1 MVILEHTR
9 KDFPILSR
17 TFNGRVLAYLDNAA
31 TTQKPIQV
39 IEAVRNF
46 YAYSNSNVHR
56 GAYGLAEEATEL
68 YESSREHIARFI
80 GADPNEVVFVRGAT
94 EAINLVA
101 YALGSK
107 KLRRGHKVL
116 VTEMEHHSNLV
127 PWQLLGSKGIK
138 LDFLRIHDR
147 GELSLDE
154 FQNKLDDSVKLVAVT
169 QTSNVLGT
177 INPVKEMVELA
188 HDNGSLVLVDGA
200 QSVPHMETNVERLD
214 ADFLAFSGHK
224 MLGPMG
230 IGCLYAKSVHLREMD
245 PFQGGGEM
253 INTVS
258 LHHSTWADPPAKFEA
273 GTPNVEGAVGLAAA
287 VGYLENLGMENVR
300 LHEEKLVDYTLK
312 RMREIDA
319 EVYGLT
325 EPKKRGGVVSFNIKG
340 VHPHDLATILDEKA
354 IAVRAGHHCAQPIM
368 RWLSVP
374 ATARASFYIY
384 NTLEEV
390 DRLIAGLEDVKN
402 VFHKVEVKQN
412 KRNLPRKH
420 SLPL

>member
-1 MVILEHTR
+1 MAALEETR

-46 YAYSNSNVHR
+46 YAHSNSNVHR
-56 GAYGLAEEATEL
+56 GVYGLAEEATEL
-68 YESSREHIARFI
+68 YEGARETVAHFI
-80 GADPNEVVFVRGAT
+80 GAEPNGVVFVRGAT

-101 YALGSK
+101 YAFGFK
-107 KLRRGHKVL
+107 KLRRGHKIL
-116 VTEMEHHSNLV
+116 TTEMEHHSNLV
-127 PWQLLGSKGIK
+127 PWQMLESKGIK
-138 LDFLRIHDR
+138 LEFLRIR
-147 GELSLDE
+147 GSGELSLDE
-154 FQNKLDDSVKLVAVT
+154 FQEKLDDSVKLVAVT

-177 INPVKEMVELA
+177 INPVKEMAELA
-188 HDNGSLVLVDGA
+188 HDNGSLILVDGA
-200 QSVPHMETNVERLD
+200 QSVPHMAINAEKLD
-214 ADFLAFSGHK
+214 VDFLAFSGHK

-230 IGCLYAKSVHLREMD
+230 IGCLYAKPERLQEMD

-258 LHHSTWADPPAKFEA
+258 LRHSTWADPPAKFEA
-273 GTPNVEGAVGLAAA
+273 GTPNAEGAVGLAAA
-287 VGYLENLGMENVR
+287 VEYLERLGMENVR
-300 LHEEKLVDYTLK
+300 SHEEKLVDYALK
-312 RMREIDA
+312 RMQEIGVEA
-319 EVYGLT
+319 YGPSDT
-325 EPKKRGGVVSFNIKG
+325 KKRGGVVSFNVGG
-340 VHPHDLATILDEKA
+340 VHAHDVATILDSKA

-374 ATARASFYIY
+374 ATARASFYVY

-390 DRLIAGLEDVKN
+390 DRLIAGLEDVKS
-402 VFHKVEVKQN
+402 VFGRMEVKKN
-412 KRNLPRKH
+412 KRNLSRKH